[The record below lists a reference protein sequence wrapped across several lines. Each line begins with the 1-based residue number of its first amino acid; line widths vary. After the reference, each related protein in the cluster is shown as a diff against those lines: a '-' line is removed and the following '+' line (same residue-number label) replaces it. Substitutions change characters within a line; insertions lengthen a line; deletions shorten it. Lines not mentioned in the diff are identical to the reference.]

1 MPRGSKPGTK
11 RGGRKRGT
19 PNRRTILADRIFF
32 AAAARPMA
40 GWQELLS
47 VLMDDQ
53 ALPADTRLAIAQKSR
68 SAAARSNRPRGK
80 TTNPKS
86 AARLSRKQAAVEL
99 DALFRLARN
108 MSLAEEE
115 RRKAAMLIARLL
127 LPTTPTGDPSWSR
140 AVADEYGFVISPKIA
155 SEYRDA
161 KLLLQK
167 LEECNGAITPG
178 NVQQADKARARLA
191 AIRRSLEPPPH
202 AKYGMY
208 RCHRF
213 DQPAGLDQFQQDQR
227 RLLELEDKRQS
238 KIGLTGEEVGEEA
251 HRIARIDTLIY
262 GPEGEARRRLA
273 KLEEQAKSAAR
284 NRRRLQPRARK
295 DLRLLRVL
303 YGMPPTVAADPE
315 QEPDHPLRDA
325 KPAND
330 GNLYP
335 YNSKLRPPPL
345 WIDED
350 GVQIA
355 NQPKIFYSHPHY
367 WPYTAQ
373 RPPPF
378 ATSAV
383 VPEDLIRA
391 AEEAE
396 SLRDRSDAPSADNHS
411 LTPAQVA
418 APSSIGKPLSPTR
431 A

>member
-1 MPRGSKPGTK
+1 M
-11 RGGRKRGT
+11 
-19 PNRRTILADRIFF
+19 
-32 AAAARPMA
+32 AR
-40 GWQELLS
+40 WQELLS

-140 AVADEYGFVISPKIA
+140 AVADEYGFVISAKIA

-161 KLLLQK
+161 TLLLEK
-167 LEECNGAITPG
+167 LENGNGSIRPG
-178 NVQQADKARARLA
+178 NARQAEKARARLA

-202 AKYGMY
+202 SKYGRY
-208 RCHRF
+208 RRHRS
-213 DQPAGLDQFQQDQR
+213 DQPVGKDQFQRDLK
-227 RLLELEDKRQS
+227 RLFELEDKRRS
-238 KIGLTGEEVGEEA
+238 KIGLTQEEVAEDA
-251 HRIARIDTLIY
+251 HRMARVDTLKF
-262 GPEGEARRRLA
+262 GAEAEARRRLA
-273 KLEEQAKSAAR
+273 KLERQASRAAR
-284 NRRRLQPRARK
+284 NGQRLRPRAMT
-295 DLRLLRVL
+295 DLRLLRAFF
-303 YGMPPTVAADPE
+303 GMPPTYATDPE
-315 QEPDHPLRDA
+315 LWPDHPFHDA

-350 GVQIA
+350 GVMIA
-355 NQPKIFYSHPHY
+355 DQPKIVYSDPRY
-367 WPYTAQ
+367 WPYTAE
-373 RPPPF
+373 RP
-378 ATSAV
+378 ATACPASFRTRKFRRRGSA
-383 VPEDLIRA
+383 
-391 AEEAE
+391 
-396 SLRDRSDAPSADNHS
+396 
-411 LTPAQVA
+411 
-418 APSSIGKPLSPTR
+418 
-431 A
+431 